1 MVGEIFFGSL
11 NIGVGYIMRELYH
24 SYVKDNRK
32 AEVFKTD
39 LGWEVDLTNSKRN
52 ENATRKVQ
60 DHSETYAENVANGT
74 FQPIGALKFQT
85 EMKAEMNDLKNML
98 SNIVEQLANK

>member
-1 MVGEIFFGSL
+1 MGEIFFGSL

-52 ENATRKVQ
+52 ENATRKVH
-60 DHSETYAENVANGT
+60 DHSETYAENVAENYVEKV
-74 FQPIGALKFQT
+74 FDLEP
-85 EMKAEMNDLKNML
+85 NDFGYYGYNRKTDNYHPELD
-98 SNIVEQLANK
+98 